1 VLPLLGE
8 PDDRFAIFSAGDTID
23 LRFDASA
30 IPPPAPGMSRTWLL
44 YLDGWAKDGDPNT
57 VTSQTVEPLPFHAMS
72 GYPYGPDEHYPDDE
86 VHALYQREWN
96 TRPGRILVPPLAPT
110 ASAPR

>member
-1 VLPLLGE
+1 
-8 PDDRFAIFSAGDTID
+8 
-23 LRFDASA
+23 
-30 IPPPAPGMSRTWLL
+30 MSRTWLL

-110 ASAPR
+110 VSAPR